1 MSLYDILNSVDLV
14 LERNVKSYGNS
25 FIDKFIDEL
34 KYYFFMKQ
42 PNFKN
47 LDFDELPKDTVFYV
61 DYIEEGYA
69 SCLDTNQ
76 KFSEKYEIPQS
87 LLDDSIKC
95 GGTYIQFDGKQYV
108 NVKKP
113 KRYTL

>member
-1 MSLYDILNSVDLV
+1 MSLYDFLNSVDLT
-14 LERNVKSYGNS
+14 LEKNIKSYDNS
-25 FIDKFIDEL
+25 FVDKFMDEL
-34 KYYFFMKQ
+34 KYYLLKKD

-95 GGTYIQFDGKQYV
+95 GGSYIQFDGTKYV

-113 KRYTL
+113 NGYTL

>member
-1 MSLYDILNSVDLV
+1 M
-14 LERNVKSYGNS
+14 
-25 FIDKFIDEL
+25 DEL
-34 KYYFFMKQ
+34 KYYLLKKD

-87 LLDDSIKC
+87 LLDTSIKC
-95 GGTYIQFDGKQYV
+95 GGTYIQFDGNQYIPV
-108 NVKKP
+108 EKP
-113 KRYTL
+113 NGYTL

>member
-1 MSLYDILNSVDLV
+1 MSLYDFLNSVDLT
-14 LERNVKSYGNS
+14 LEKNIKSYDNS
-25 FIDKFIDEL
+25 FVDKFMDEL
-34 KYYFFMKQ
+34 KYYLLKKVH
-42 PNFKN
+42 NFKN
-47 LDFDELPKDTVFYV
+47 LDFDELPKDTVFYI

-95 GGTYIQFDGKQYV
+95 GGTYIQFDGNKYV

-113 KRYTL
+113 NGYTL

>member
-1 MSLYDILNSVDLV
+1 MSLYDILNSVDLT
-14 LERNVKSYGNS
+14 LERNVKSYDNS

-34 KYYFFMKQ
+34 KYYLLMKQ
-42 PNFKN
+42 PNSKN
-47 LDFDELPKDTVFYV
+47 LSFDELPKDTIFYV

-87 LLDDSIKC
+87 LFDTSIKC
-95 GGTYIQFDGKQYV
+95 GGTYIQFDGNQYIPV
-108 NVKKP
+108 EKP
-113 KRYTL
+113 NGYTL

>member
-1 MSLYDILNSVDLV
+1 MSLYDFLNSVDLT
-14 LERNVKSYGNS
+14 LEKNIKSYDNS
-25 FIDKFIDEL
+25 FVDKFMDEL
-34 KYYFFMKQ
+34 KYYLLKKDS
-42 PNFKN
+42 NFKN
-47 LDFDELPKDTVFYV
+47 LDYDELPKDTVFYV

-95 GGTYIQFDGKQYV
+95 GGTYIQFDGNKYV

-113 KRYTL
+113 NGYTL